1 MEDLYTATRETH
13 TGFACKWSEKD
24 VQAATMPCP
33 QRPPAL
39 AGSRFLPNALFFICD
54 LPSDVATF
62 LRFELVHT
70 GRRHEGLKDLD
81 ARLSA
86 QIGAVW
92 GKRLLMLQMCQCVD
106 GLRTA

>member
-1 MEDLYTATRETH
+1 
-13 TGFACKWSEKD
+13 
-24 VQAATMPCP
+24 MPCP

-39 AGSRFLPNALFFICD
+39 VGSRFLPNDLFFRD

-62 LRFELVHT
+62 LRTELVHT

-92 GKRLLMLQMCQCVD
+92 GKRLLMLQMCQFVD
-106 GLRTA
+106 GLHLA

>member
-1 MEDLYTATRETH
+1 
-13 TGFACKWSEKD
+13 
-24 VQAATMPCP
+24 MPCP

-39 AGSRFLPNALFFICD
+39 AGLRFLPNDLFFFD

-70 GRRHEGLKDLD
+70 GRLHEGLKDLD

-86 QIGAVW
+86 RIGAVW
-92 GKRLLMLQMCQCVD
+92 EKGY
-106 GLRTA
+106 